1 MSRMAGFSPGKP
13 SVGFKLEGREGS
25 PDIVKG
31 ASLDNMLGAIE
42 NGETDGIQAIASLK
56 DIGGKSKVFNTRD
69 S

>member
-1 MSRMAGFSPGKP
+1 
-13 SVGFKLEGREGS
+13 
-25 PDIVKG
+25 
-31 ASLDNMLGAIE
+31 MLGAIE